1 MFKHHLIQFIIMFFI
16 GLTLNPMNILSYRL
30 NDLYLSLTLVYGAA
44 FMASNMIWSHE
55 LVMIFSHHIKPNYT
69 VIIIGILMTLI
80 TGLLLRSQFKVS
92 DNAWLRRMIPHHS
105 TALTTSTKILKH
117 STNPQIKDLA
127 TEIIKTQEKEITQM
141 KNLLKGY

>member
-16 GLTLNPMNILSYRL
+16 GLTLNPMNILAYRL

-44 FMASNMIWSHE
+44 FMASNMIWAHE
-55 LVMIFSHHIKPNYT
+55 LVMVLSHYSKLNYT

-92 DNAWLRRMIPHHS
+92 DNAWLRRMIHHHS
-105 TALTTSTKILKH
+105 TALTTSTKILKNT
-117 STNPQIKDLA
+117 TNQQIKELA

-141 KNLLKGY
+141 KKLLKGY